1 MARKFVPFEKTRET
15 LIAQGLIESIPP
27 HALTEAGHGH
37 VRALIAR
44 INAHTAASD
53 GTKDQYLK
61 R

>member
-1 MARKFVPFEKTRET
+1 MTRKFVPFEKTREK
-15 LIAQGLIESIPP
+15 LIAQGLLEKETP
-27 HALTEAGHGH
+27 HALTDAGHEH

-44 INAHTAASD
+44 INAHTSESD